1 MFAVVVTL
9 AALAFPPM
17 ASADLIFDA
26 SILAP
31 AQGFGTAPRDLTLQG
46 ANATESGAIGY
57 NGTTIVF
64 GSAVL
69 DSSVFQ
75 GNGTTNSTSLA
86 DLPNPQVD
94 DQKYGFETAGALGIT
109 NAGQIGI
116 LFNAAEPGGD
126 GINVID
132 VTLKF
137 YTAGGTFLGAIDGS
151 QVFASS
157 NPGNGVAGFTFRV
170 SPGAQTTAV
179 NGWLATGG
187 AGTTMT
193 LEATLGDS
201 AAGPDT
207 FLIYNLNTVVPEP
220 TSILLLGVGLT
231 ALGIVRR
238 RIS

>member
-57 NGTTIVF
+57 NGTAIVF

-86 DLPNPQVD
+86 DLPNPQ
-94 DQKYGFETAGALGIT
+94 GRRCEIW
-109 NAGQIGI
+109 
-116 LFNAAEPGGD
+116 
-126 GINVID
+126 
-132 VTLKF
+132 
-137 YTAGGTFLGAIDGS
+137 
-151 QVFASS
+151 
-157 NPGNGVAGFTFRV
+157 FRDRRRV
-170 SPGAQTTAV
+170 RNYQC
-179 NGWLATGG
+179 
-187 AGTTMT
+187 
-193 LEATLGDS
+193 
-201 AAGPDT
+201 GPDRCP
-207 FLIYNLNTVVPEP
+207 VQ
-220 TSILLLGVGLT
+220 
-231 ALGIVRR
+231 RR
-238 RIS
+238 